1 MKILGFGDSFILG
14 HEACPR
20 LEDIHPDSDWTHK
33 RGLHSECIHPWRK
46 SYQGMIGNHFQCIP
60 EFRGVAG
67 TGPWNMFFDFM
78 KRKGKRPSLYSL
90 QDVDVIIMAWS
101 EITRIYHPKYK
112 PINTGT
118 IYNKSLW
125 DTMSEEEKKV
135 TTAAKIYLEELMDLE
150 QKSYELTALMTLV
163 DQISAEFPKIKFIH
177 LPCFAKDNPGEWWGA
192 YYNTK
197 KPNELNYHHNFKNGM
212 EIRPALMWMSML
224 DEWPTDLSKDRRE
237 CHMTPRVNRL
247 LADSIIHCI
256 ENYQPGKIIDMD
268 VSLIK

>member
-67 TGPWNMFFDFM
+67 TGPWNMFFDYLD
-78 KRKGKRPSLYSL
+78 RCGKRSPLYSL
-90 QDVDVIIMAWS
+90 RGVDVVIMAWS
-101 EITRIYHPKYK
+101 EITRLYHPKYK
-112 PINTGT
+112 PINTHI
-118 IYNKSLW
+118 IYDKKLWSTKSE
-125 DTMSEEEKKV
+125 DEQRAI
-135 TTAAKIYLEELMDLE
+135 TAAKTYMEDFMDIE
-150 QKSYELTALMTLV
+150 QKNYELTALMTMV
-163 DQISAEFPKIKFIH
+163 DQMTARYPLKKFIH
-177 LPCFAKDNPGEWWGA
+177 LPCFAKDAPDEWWGTA
-192 YYNTK
+192 YKTK
-197 KPNELNYHHNFKNGM
+197 KHTELNYYHNFKHGM

-224 DEWPTDLSKDRRE
+224 DEWPADLSKDRRE

-247 LADSIIHCI
+247 LADAIIHCI
-256 ENYQPGKIIDMD
+256 ENYQPGKILDMD